1 VSTSPTAVPANVLN
15 ARLDVPDKVLLQSV
29 TCHDNF
35 VLSAPVVYSVYPIP
49 LIFENGPSTFRTISF
64 VLSAFAA
71 TKLMLTSIIARA
83 TAEEANAP
91 IGIIFNPVS
100 IEKLIHRAINKIEFV
115 ENDIFFHNE
124 RWHCYEVHSDCS
136 NTNKDEFLENLNS
149 SLKTSIAQLFQA
161 SHIIITYGTSWV
173 YRNKET
179 NEIVANCHKIPQKE
193 FSKEILSIETIEK
206 SIQNTINLIR
216 KINPSV
222 NFIFTVSPVRH
233 LKDGFV
239 ENQLSKAHLI
249 TAIYQI
255 LEPEICNLKSAI
267 YFPSYEIMMDELRDY
282 RFYAEDMIH
291 PNQVAIDYIWERF
304 AETSISAKQTGTS
317 SISSTDN
324 PFSSNDAL
332 IISFCFIFCLIASI
346 TAKVSDADG
355 RLGILVI
362 QNNDKAG

>member
-1 VSTSPTAVPANVLN
+1 MQFRTKISIPQSDFKIDYNSKIVSLGSCFAENMAVK
-15 ARLDVPDKVLLQSV
+15 LDYFK
-29 TCHDNF
+29 
-35 VLSAPVVYSVYPIP
+35 
-49 LIFENGPSTFRTISF
+49 FENTCNPF
-64 VLSAFAA
+64 
-71 TKLMLTSIIARA
+71 
-83 TAEEANAP
+83 
-91 IGIIFNPVS
+91 GIIFNPVS
-100 IEKLIHRAINKIEFV
+100 IEKMIYRIVNQFFYTEK
-115 ENDIFFHNE
+115 DIFFHNE

-233 LKDGFV
+233 LKYGFV
-239 ENQLSKAHLI
+239 ENQLSKAYLI

-304 AETSISAKQTGTS
+304 AETSISEES
-317 SISSTDN
+317 YSIMKEVETIQKGLAHRPFN
-324 PFSSNDAL
+324 PNSESHQKFLSKLQDKMMNL
-332 IISFCFIFCLIASI
+332 
-346 TAKVSDADG
+346 
-355 RLGILVI
+355 
-362 QNNDKAG
+362 QNQFPYVQF